1 MSLSTFII
9 ISGIFF
15 WVLAAIAV
23 TVLMVYG
30 YVYFTYFKWNREDRM
45 KEIIYETVRNSDP
58 VILSDEDKIIIDS
71 VNSK

>member
-23 TVLMVYG
+23 IVLMVYG